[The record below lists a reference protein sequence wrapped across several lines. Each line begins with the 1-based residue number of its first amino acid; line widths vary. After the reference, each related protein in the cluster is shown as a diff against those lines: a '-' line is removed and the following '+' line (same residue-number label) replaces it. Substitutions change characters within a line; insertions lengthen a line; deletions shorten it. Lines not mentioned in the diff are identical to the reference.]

1 MRFAYASLAICLWG
15 FFMTM
20 TIFTTISGVDINI
33 NTIIISFAIVAAGA
47 MAGGDGD

>member
-15 FFMTM
+15 LIITFF
-20 TIFTTISGVDINI
+20 ITTTPNVVDT